1 MLNESMIELMA
12 VEFLPLLEFNI
23 IYISIFLHLVV
34 YYIISYIYIAESFT
48 RAWNVIH

>member
-1 MLNESMIELMA
+1 MIELIA

-34 YYIISYIYIAESFT
+34 YYIISYIYNAESLM
-48 RAWNVIH
+48 RACNLIN